1 MIKIYHNYQ
10 NVAYHKLIMYLIIVV
25 EAFDKKNQTNLFTE
39 TFALTCDL
47 KLI

>member
-25 EAFDKKNQTNLFTE
+25 EVFDKKI
-39 TFALTCDL
+39 
-47 KLI
+47 KLIYLQKHLHLHVI